1 MTSKYNAVVAVLGGL
16 ALFFAARECAAASS
30 KEECVDAHSRGQDLR
45 EKGQLTR
52 ARQMFMTCAQAS
64 CPGLIQSD
72 CARYGDDLDRT
83 VPSVS
88 FGARDAASADLPNT
102 TVYVDDQLLALRL
115 DDGKSYDLDPGKHT
129 IRFVHEGKET
139 TMSIVLNQGEKGRS
153 LVATFQDLGV
163 SSRSNTEFQASL
175 AKPKKPTLPLVVA
188 GLGAVALVT
197 GGVLF
202 AVGMHQVPDSCSVS
216 AKECT
221 APPGDAAF
229 ADAHR
234 GVSLANVGVGVG
246 IGGAA
251 MLAGGLIW
259 YAVQPAK
266 NPTESAAAKLVHPW
280 IGRGSGGVALGSAF

>member
-1 MTSKYNAVVAVLGGL
+1 
-16 ALFFAARECAAASS
+16 CAAAS
-30 KEECVDAHSRGQDLR
+30 KEECIDAHSRGQDLR

-52 ARQMFMTCAQAS
+52 ARQMFMACAQNS
-64 CPGLIQSD
+64 CPGLIQAD

-88 FGARDAASADLPNT
+88 FGARDSSSADLPNT
-102 TVYVDDQLLALRL
+102 TVYVDDQLLAMRL

-129 IRFVHEGKET
+129 VRFVHDGKET

-163 SSRSNTEFQASL
+163 SRGTSDFHADL

-188 GLGAVALVT
+188 GLGAAAILT

-229 ADAHR
+229 NDAHR
-234 GVSLANVGVGVG
+234 GVSMANLGVAVGVGGV
-246 IGGAA
+246 A

-280 IGRGSGGVALGSAF
+280 IGRQAGGVALGSSF